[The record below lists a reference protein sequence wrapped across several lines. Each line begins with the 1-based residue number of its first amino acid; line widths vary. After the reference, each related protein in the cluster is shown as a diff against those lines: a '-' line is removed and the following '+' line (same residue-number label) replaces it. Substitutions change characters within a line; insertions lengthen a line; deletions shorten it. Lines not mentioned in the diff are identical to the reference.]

1 MSTPLARRAATAL
14 TCLAL
19 AAGVAACGAH
29 GEGGAQGGARA
40 ECTLDGCT
48 ATFPRT
54 GGAEVSVLGVQARLL
69 EAEEGSVRLEVAG
82 QEVSLDVGT
91 EAQVAGFTAG
101 LDRLTDTEA
110 VVVLRR

>member
-19 AAGVAACGAH
+19 AAGAAACSAGT
-29 GEGGAQGGARA
+29 EGGTRA

-48 ATFPRT
+48 VTFPRT
-54 GGAEVSVLGVQARLL
+54 GQPEVSVLGVQARLL
-69 EAEEGSVRLEVAG
+69 EAGDDSVRLEVAG